1 MSKLFASLC
10 LALFCAA
17 YVSGYMSDGK
27 LKAKF
32 AHCNINEVE
41 NNLSVHVSK
50 QILKVFLFLLL
61 NSVQCFAG
69 VQFVKLYA
77 VSS

>member
-27 LKAKF
+27 LKF
-32 AHCNINEVE
+32 AHCNIDEVE
-41 NNLSVHVSK
+41 
-50 QILKVFLFLLL
+50 
-61 NSVQCFAG
+61 
-69 VQFVKLYA
+69 
-77 VSS
+77 